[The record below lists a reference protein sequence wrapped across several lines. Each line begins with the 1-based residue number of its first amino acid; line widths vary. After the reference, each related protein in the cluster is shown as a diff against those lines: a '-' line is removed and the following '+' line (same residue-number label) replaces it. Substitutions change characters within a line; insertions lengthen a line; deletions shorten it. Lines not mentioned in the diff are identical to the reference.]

1 MVGIVR
7 PITEIDMIASVLIIV
22 VSLVLAGY
30 WFRYTC
36 ILLLRAQS
44 ERSAA
49 QQPTFDQQS
58 EPDELLQSLERDYRM
73 LTYLCQHGAGLSDQS
88 FEERLLIWDF
98 QVMRFWYRLTRSAA
112 PSQARRA
119 VAEMAAVVGF
129 LAQKLGGQADLDST
143 PIP

>member
-7 PITEIDMIASVLIIV
+7 PITDIEMIASVLITG
-22 VSLVLAGY
+22 VLLGY

-36 ILLLRAQS
+36 ILLLRAQG

-49 QQPTFDQQS
+49 QSPAFDEET
-58 EPDELLQSLERDYRM
+58 EPDALRQSLERDYRM

-112 PSQARRA
+112 PRQARNA
-119 VAEMAAVVGF
+119 LVEMAAVVGF
-129 LAQKLGGQADLDST
+129 LARKLGGQAGLDSN
-143 PIP
+143 PIPRM